1 MSNSSG
7 GLPPDEILAGGPV
20 PLAPPPAYD
29 DLVARLG
36 IKPLPDDLLG
46 QALTHASY
54 LNESE
59 AQAQS
64 NERLEFLGDSVLG
77 MVIADELFRMF
88 PVAGEGELTRMRA
101 EIVRG
106 STLALAAAR
115 LGLGEHMI
123 LGRGEEAA
131 GGRGRD
137 RNLAG
142 AMEAMVGAVYRAHG
156 YRSSRAFILRLLR
169 PELRQIRK
177 EGARVD
183 PKSALQHLVQARWHE
198 PPEYVTVVEETG
210 GAGRRFTVEVRVAG
224 ATLGSGSGPSKREA
238 QQKAALQAVVA
249 LSAGKTEEG

>member
-1 MSNSSG
+1 MPSI
-7 GLPPDEILAGGPV
+7 DILAGGSV

-36 IKPLPDDLLG
+36 IKPLPEDLLG

-54 LNESE
+54 LNE
-59 AQAQS
+59 ADVQAQS

-77 MVIADELFRMF
+77 MVIAHELFRMF
-88 PVAGEGELTRMRA
+88 PNAGEGDLTRMRA

-106 STLALAAAR
+106 STLAMAAAR
-115 LGLGEHMI
+115 LGLGDHMI
-123 LGRGEEAA
+123 LGRGEESA
-131 GGRGRD
+131 GGRSRD

-156 YRSSRAFILRLLR
+156 YRSARAFILRLLR

-198 PPEYVTVVEETG
+198 PPEYVTVEEETG

-224 ATLGSGSGPSKREA
+224 ATLGSGSGLSKREA
-238 QQKAALQAVVA
+238 QQKAALEAVEG
-249 LSAGKTEEG
+249 LSAKAAGEG

>member
-1 MSNSSG
+1 MQ
-7 GLPPDEILAGGPV
+7 LAS
-20 PLAPPPAYD
+20 PPAYD

-36 IKPLPDDLLG
+36 VKPLPEDLLG

-54 LNESE
+54 LNEADSSAE
-59 AQAQS
+59 S
-64 NERLEFLGDSVLG
+64 NERLEFLGDSILG

-88 PVAGEGELTRMRA
+88 PIAGEGDLTRMRA
-101 EIVRG
+101 DIVRG
-106 STLALAAAR
+106 TTLAFAATR

-131 GGRGRD
+131 GGRNRD

-142 AMEAMVGAVYRAHG
+142 VMEAIVGAVYRANG
-156 YRSSRAFILRLLR
+156 YRSARAFILKLLR

-198 PPEYVTVVEETG
+198 PPEYVTVEEQTG

-224 ATLGSGSGPSKREA
+224 ATLGAGTGGSKREA
-238 QQKAALQAVVA
+238 QQKAAQEAVTGLTA
-249 LSAGKTEEG
+249 NAAGEA